1 MVEVPLEIEAEL
13 PRDFDGAA
21 LLASS
26 GLPRKV
32 KIKAQRDALKL
43 STAYRA
49 DQLLADIVRTAL
61 RGTPQD
67 AARVQEATRAFVRTV
82 RERRQDGATLLVSS
96 NGRGKIDVLEQL
108 PERTPKAPVRSVPTS
123 EPPRTTAQATLADR
137 VAGLEK
143 RLVELESAFAR
154 VAAGSGTERIEQ
166 LEARFSALQSRSDL
180 AGPMIEAHAGTPPTM
195 ELQRTPGAPRR
206 TTAVE
211 AFAEG
216 LRDELRARVTEQL
229 RNARRATEICD
240 KAAALAAEAESTLG
254 APRDGTAHRLRLT
267 AAATAARMEGL
278 LRVSQEVD
286 LYQPADLPVAAQLV
300 ERLEDGPARIDTPD
314 PATPLQLQAE
324 ALVRAARG
332 PDAEERANWLRRA
345 ATLCGWTVIEPEV
358 GGGVQPDLAQVIQ
371 GGGGGSSVV
380 AVAAPGLRRN
390 DGSVLVRARVLASV
404 AEMADEEVE
413 VLASTGGRESD
424 SAAGAAV
431 RDSAAGSAVRDSAA
445 GDSAE
450 REGAAAFARAPAGA
464 PGSAAGDRTGGP
476 GFARALDA
484 VPPLDFAPSDSAD
497 VPHGPSIADSAA
509 LTDAARAEPPE
520 AVREPSR
527 TGDAGR
533 PAVPGESATAAG
545 VSAAAEVAA
554 VASESPSER
563 ATVGD
568 FVEAEK
574 SATASDSAPPSET
587 GAASAGSPDAA
598 PAGPLAGAGEISPD
612 QASPAAVGEAPASNP
627 MPDEPL
633 APATAPA
640 DQVRPIVE
648 AATSHAEEDDYQV
661 SDVDDEEMHHLDLPH
676 DPDGKGGG

>member
-424 SAAGAAV
+424 SAAG
-431 RDSAAGSAVRDSAA
+431 DSAA
-445 GDSAE
+445 
-450 REGAAAFARAPAGA
+450 REGAAAFARAPAVA
-464 PGSAAGDRTGGP
+464 PGSADTGDRTGSP

-484 VPPLDFAPSDSAD
+484 VPPLGSAPSDSAD